1 MGVNSP
7 IGPMGPGGP
16 AGPTMP
22 PAASVK
28 VLERSGSPAGQVRVG
43 RWAMT
48 PQRWEGSAAL
58 LEFSPH
64 PTRTLSLILTWVSQ
78 PGYGWPHRSRRPGG
92 ARGAGQPLFSRE
104 TPGSIMAW
112 GTGGTWGT
120 CREKDAGEDRWRLT
134 NWGD

>member
-58 LEFSPH
+58 LGFSPH
-64 PTRTLSLILTWVSQ
+64 PPQNSQ
-78 PGYGWPHRSRRPGG
+78 PHPYLGQSTRVRLAPQEQE
-92 ARGAGQPLFSRE
+92 ARGDRGGQA
-104 TPGSIMAW
+104 TPFLQGDPW
-112 GTGGTWGT
+112 LHRGQGDRGDLG
-120 CREKDAGEDRWRLT
+120 DLQGERC
-134 NWGD
+134 G